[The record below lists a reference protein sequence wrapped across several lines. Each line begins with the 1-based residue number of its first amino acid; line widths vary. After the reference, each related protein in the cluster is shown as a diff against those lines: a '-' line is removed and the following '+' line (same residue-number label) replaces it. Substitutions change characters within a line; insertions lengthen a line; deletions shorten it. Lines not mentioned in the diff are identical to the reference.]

1 MSTVEGARSSPTSP
15 KSKFDPEISM
25 SESNSPYQTVIT
37 AVSPPRRGS
46 GSMLVRYFEQVK
58 KTVEEFIED
67 VGYAEMRPD
76 HDLDPDESDVRLRVA
91 AARIP
96 RIQQRLNNLSEKEA
110 TLTKSLL
117 DQGIED
123 PHHLMEK
130 IETIVDSFERSQQSL
145 HQKLANRPNLRQDL
159 LPSLPIATTQDV
171 GSYAVTPVKSVDD
184 YDATKH
190 VDPKFDGDK
199 SDPECLQKFSSWK
212 SAWDSAH
219 ATLRTLEGYSSK
231 AAFKH
236 LESVLT
242 GEALKKIRLI
252 NRSGGTYELAINK
265 LESFFGNKL
274 GLAANY
280 LTSVGEFEGSNL
292 NMAAVIQD
300 SVVGLESLQ
309 DTFVEDKV
317 DPFQFSIIHHLQT
330 LMESRPTMAE
340 SWLHFKK
347 RRHEEFLAQQIGE
360 KWHPSIVE
368 NSTSFKAWLDTFR
381 ANRPTAK
388 SMNSKV
394 KPSARGSLSRGLHR
408 PKKVCF
414 VCRGDHRP
422 FQCPTAVSFTYTE
435 WFQICKTENKC
446 QRCLIPWTSGHV
458 CESLCSFCGR
468 GHNKVLCPENR
479 NRKKISSVT
488 KRPRSPSSRT
498 FSSKV
503 SRGRSRD
510 RTSGEPRDRNRDRSN
525 DRICDR
531 SNDRICDRSND
542 RIRDRSN
549 DRIRDR
555 SNDRIRDRIAS
566 DRDRI
571 ARERDHIRGRR
582 LSRGTSRRSNSR
594 GARVEQDQRNVENS
608 GRTRHR
614 HEVSQVR
621 RD

>member
-394 KPSARGSLSRGLHR
+394 KPSAQVIIDHFNVQQLSPSPTRNGFKSAKQKTNAKDASFHGLPVTFVKASVASVAVVTIRFFALRTVIVRKYLASLSDLVPHHLAPSPAKSLVAAVVIALPGNLVIETGIEAMIGFVIEAMIGFVIEAMIELGIEAMIELGIEAMIELGIELPVIVIELLGNVIISEDGGCREGLH
-408 PKKVCF
+408 
-414 VCRGDHRP
+414 G
-422 FQCPTAVSFTYTE
+422 E
-435 WFQICKTENKC
+435 
-446 QRCLIPWTSGHV
+446 
-458 CESLCSFCGR
+458 
-468 GHNKVLCPENR
+468 
-479 NRKKISSVT
+479 VT
-488 KRPRSPSSRT
+488 P
-498 FSSKV
+498 
-503 SRGRSRD
+503 
-510 RTSGEPRDRNRDRSN
+510 GEQ
-525 DRICDR
+525 
-531 SNDRICDRSND
+531 
-542 RIRDRSN
+542 
-549 DRIRDR
+549 
-555 SNDRIRDRIAS
+555 
-566 DRDRI
+566 
-571 ARERDHIRGRR
+571 E
-582 LSRGTSRRSNSR
+582 
-594 GARVEQDQRNVENS
+594 
-608 GRTRHR
+608 
-614 HEVSQVR
+614 
-621 RD
+621 